1 MGLDILITHFEMTEK
16 LKFRNKAFKKKKK
29 TMVIVIMV
37 DVVSNE

>member
-16 LKFRNKAFKKKKK
+16 LKFRNKAFKKKK